1 FTPER
6 PDGTGPFVAE
16 RRGDTL
22 VLARNPRAASGP
34 AFLDEVV
41 VRASPDLAA
50 PLRAFESG
58 EDALGWLGS
67 GLHEPRPGARPF
79 DFGPVAW
86 PLLRTGRDAAAW
98 DAPGIAQRLADGIA
112 FSRLAYLVLGPPWA
126 AQSEEGWGGPA
137 CDLLV
142 RDDAPWLIELAR
154 AVAATIARPQHEVT
168 AKPVASA
175 EIAQRRASR
184 AYALMIDVVR
194 PLYPGALG
202 AFIALANADDPS
214 SVVDVAR
221 HAPR

>member
-1 FTPER
+1 
-6 PDGTGPFVAE
+6 
-16 RRGDTL
+16 
-22 VLARNPRAASGP
+22 
-34 AFLDEVV
+34 
-41 VRASPDLAA
+41 
-50 PLRAFESG
+50 
-58 EDALGWLGS
+58 
-67 GLHEPRPGARPF
+67 
-79 DFGPVAW
+79 
-86 PLLRTGRDAAAW
+86 TGRGAPGWAP
-98 DAPGIAQRLADGIA
+98 PGIAQRLADGIPPT
-112 FSRLAYLVLGPPWA
+112 RLSYLVLGPPWRTEA
-126 AQSEEGWGGPA
+126 EEGWGGAP
-137 CDLLV
+137 CDLVV

-154 AVAATIARPQHEVT
+154 AVAATIARPSHEVT